1 MSKPDRFTIN
11 LRAPCAC
18 GSIEM
23 AIDGPVLSML
33 MCSCLDCQRATG
45 GGHSSIAIVPA
56 QALSA
61 TGLVKA
67 HARPSDSGA
76 IFTRHFCPECGT
88 PLFGYSSRAPHMR
101 MFLVGFFA
109 GENEWF
115 TPNQLIFA
123 RSQQGWDFVAD
134 HLPRHQTY
142 REGGTP

>member
-1 MSKPDRFTIN
+1 
-11 LRAPCAC
+11 
-18 GSIEM
+18 
-23 AIDGPVLSML
+23 
-33 MCSCLDCQRATG
+33 
-45 GGHSSIAIVPA
+45 
-56 QALSA
+56 
-61 TGLVKA
+61 
-67 HARPSDSGA
+67 
-76 IFTRHFCPECGT
+76 
-88 PLFGYSSRAPHMR
+88 MR